1 MLKTVLDHQKATV
14 ISEELPISFSGVSLL
29 RRSGVCLCG
38 ISNGIQIQSFT
49 NQFHL
54 MLHSIIIQFQMQ
66 TLPGI
71 LILALGI

>member
-38 ISNGIQIQSFT
+38 ISNLCTDNLLVKCLYRWICNISCIVHT
-49 NQFHL
+49 NIVFYL
-54 MLHSIIIQFQMQ
+54 WMGSI
-66 TLPGI
+66 
-71 LILALGI
+71 

>member
-38 ISNGIQIQSFT
+38 ISIPPLKILMTQIMIPT
-49 NQFHL
+49 N
-54 MLHSIIIQFQMQ
+54 MPPIIATTSTEM
-66 TLPGI
+66 
-71 LILALGI
+71 

>member
-38 ISNGIQIQSFT
+38 ISIKT
-49 NQFHL
+49 E
-54 MLHSIIIQFQMQ
+54 
-66 TLPGI
+66 
-71 LILALGI
+71 

>member
-38 ISNGIQIQSFT
+38 ISTYVVYIYFKGVICGKHIICGCAFT
-49 NQFHL
+49 R
-54 MLHSIIIQFQMQ
+54 
-66 TLPGI
+66 GC
-71 LILALGI
+71 A